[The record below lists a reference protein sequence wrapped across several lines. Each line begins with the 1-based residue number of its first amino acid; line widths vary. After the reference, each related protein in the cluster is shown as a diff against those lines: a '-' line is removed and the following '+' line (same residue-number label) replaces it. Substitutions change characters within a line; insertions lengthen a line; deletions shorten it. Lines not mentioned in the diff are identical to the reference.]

1 MKYFPFKI
9 LFLSIFLP
17 PICYILTLQILEGY
31 FQKREVSKLNHLI
44 IQDYE
49 ALYEGR
55 YTIKEEISRNLGEY
69 LGRGLKYTLGIRTHI
84 LVKTRDDRILYPS
97 QFKKAPKDLRI
108 GGVFSELP
116 TESLNYIA
124 VAAENYRLLNE
135 GLILSITV
143 RIKHNSWLS
152 NSVLVFYVFIFVL
165 LLKRYITKG
174 IREEKD
180 QEAKQK
186 ELIQRYSGR
195 LSLAESRLKEVEV
208 KEDDYL
214 KKITKLKKD
223 KKDLSEDVDGLLEEM
238 ENLDVGLGEQ
248 RHLKEEMEFEVLQLR
263 EELDR
268 LKQKEQT
275 PRGKKKKIEAASKR
289 LKSLYKNLIFTERAI
304 EGFQYLTD
312 EFQLKAEEIIH
323 SLNEDISLVSAKRK
337 VFGKGGKM
345 NVLEVDFSYSGRL
358 YFQKDSQAKTK
369 IVAIGTKNTQNKDI
383 AFIERL
389 R

>member
-1 MKYFPFKI
+1 MKHFPAKL

-17 PICYILTLQILEGY
+17 PICYILTIQLLEGY
-31 FQKREVSKLNHLI
+31 FQKHETSKLNHLI
-44 IQDYE
+44 IQNYE

-55 YTIKEEISRNLGEY
+55 YTVKEEINRNLSEY
-69 LGRGLKYTLGIRTHI
+69 LGQGLKYTLGIRIHI
-84 LVKTRDDRILYPS
+84 LVKTTDDRILYPS
-97 QFKKAPKDLRI
+97 QFKKTPKDLGM
-108 GGVFSELP
+108 GGNFSELS
-116 TESLNYIA
+116 TESLNYIV

-152 NSVLVFYVFIFVL
+152 NSILVFYVFFFVL
-165 LLKRYITKG
+165 LLKKYISKR
-174 IREEKD
+174 IREERD

-186 ELIQRYSGR
+186 ELIQRYYEN
-195 LSLAESRLKEVEV
+195 LSLAESRLKEVEN

-214 KKITKLKKD
+214 IKINRLKKD
-223 KKDLSEDVDGLLEEM
+223 KMGLLEDVDGLLEEM
-238 ENLDVGLGEQ
+238 ERLDVGLEEQ
-248 RHLKEEMEFEVLQLR
+248 RHLKEEMELEALQLR

-268 LKQKEQT
+268 LREKEQK
-275 PRGKKKKIEAASKR
+275 PRGKKKKIEATTKR
-289 LKSLYKNLIFTERAI
+289 FKSLYKNLTFTERAV

-323 SLNEDISLVSAKRK
+323 NLNEDISLVSAKRK

-358 YFQKDSQAKTK
+358 YF
-369 IVAIGTKNTQNKDI
+369 
-383 AFIERL
+383 
-389 R
+389 